1 MKTVTLKI
9 NGQEVT
15 AEAGTTVLEAA
26 RSIGVDI
33 PTLCAYD
40 ELEPAGVCRLCMV
53 EITQG
58 KKSRL
63 VTSCVYPVEN
73 GLEVQTET
81 EKVNQMRR
89 MLIELLLPVAPSGPI
104 SALAKR
110 FGVEKSRFKLDEP
123 DEAPTNCSLCGLC
136 VRYCDQVVGE
146 NAVGF
151 LGRGVN
157 RKVAL
162 MPDKGD
168 ECAFCRKCYSICNSG
183 RVVEI
188 AEVFPDQP

>member
-1 MKTVTLKI
+1 MNTVTLTI
-9 NGQEVT
+9 NGREVT
-15 AEAGTTVLEAA
+15 ATEGTTVLEAA
-26 RSIGVDI
+26 RSLGIEI

-40 ELEPAGVCRLCMV
+40 VLEPAGVCRMCMV

-58 KKSRL
+58 KKTRL

-73 GLEVQTET
+73 GLAVQTET
-81 EKVNQMRR
+81 DRVNKIRK

-104 SALAKR
+104 NALAKR
-110 FGVEKSRFKLDEP
+110 YGVQQSRFQLDEHQ
-123 DEAPTNCSLCGLC
+123 EPTNCSLCGLC
-136 VRYCDQVVGE
+136 VRYCEQVVGE

-162 MPDKGD
+162 MPGKGD
-168 ECAFCRKCYSICNSG
+168 ECAFCRKCYSVCNSG
-183 RVVEI
+183 RFVEI
-188 AEVFPDQP
+188 AEVFPEQP